1 MIRNLVVVLC
11 GALTS
16 AIVAATVLYFEAR
29 GGELLFSFTI
39 LRYIPVGAIVAGFV
53 GALGFMGGSLALRL
67 RPAMADLFA
76 FLAIAAAVVFLVQS
90 ADFSLFIGGEDRAY
104 AATKDMKGFGKFLT
118 ASLVHTPLHFWSGD
132 DSNED
137 AATVAFF
144 APGSSPSAPHAVHSG
159 DAKADDIS
167 SGVSGVMSSQD
178 MSQTGPGKQVTQMT
192 AGFQA
197 LGAKVRTHGAEW
209 MLFVTQTL
217 GFMVGGVLVF
227 SQLRAISHC
236 KGCML
241 LMTSKGQRT
250 RYFAR
255 SKEMRT
261 AVDEVL
267 TKARDK
273 QLQQSIHAHG
283 TRGAD
288 KGGNWTEFCST
299 LEIQRCTDCR
309 THKMLF
315 HAKRK
320 EGTAWKEIEVFAFT
334 ATTLEPI
341 DFA

>member
-11 GALTS
+11 GAVTS
-16 AIVAATVLYFEAR
+16 AMVAATVLYLEAR
-29 GGELLFSFTI
+29 SGETLFSFTV
-39 LRYIPVGAIVAGFV
+39 LRYIPLGAIVAGFI
-53 GALGFMGGSLALRL
+53 GSLGFMGGSLALRL

-104 AATKDMKGFGKFLT
+104 AATKDMKGFGKFLG
-118 ASLVHTPLHFWSGD
+118 ASLVHTPLHFWSGED
-132 DSNED
+132 GNED

-144 APGSSPSAPHAVHSG
+144 APGYSPNAPHVASAG
-159 DAKADDIS
+159 DAKADEIGN
-167 SGVSGVMSSQD
+167 GVTGIIATQD
-178 MSQTGPGKQVTQMT
+178 VRQTGAGKQVTQMT
-192 AGFQA
+192 QGFQA
-197 LGAKVRTHGAEW
+197 LGAKMHTHGAEW
-209 MLFVTQTL
+209 LLFVTQTI

-236 KGCML
+236 KDCML

-273 QLQQSIHAHG
+273 QLQQSIQAHVAKG
-283 TRGAD
+283 SEQ
-288 KGGNWTEFCST
+288 GGNWTEFCST

-309 THKMLF
+309 THKFLYS
-315 HAKRK
+315 AKRK
-320 EGTAWKEIEVFAFT
+320 DGAAWKEIGVFGFT
-334 ATTLEPI
+334 TTTLEPI

>member
-16 AIVAATVLYFEAR
+16 AMVAATVLYFEAR

-39 LRYIPVGAIVAGFV
+39 FRYIPVGAILAGFV
-53 GALGFMGGSLALRL
+53 GSLGFMGGSLALRL

-76 FLAIAAAVVFLVQS
+76 FLAISAAVVFLVQS

-104 AATKDMKGFGKFLT
+104 AATKDWKGFGKFLT
-118 ASLVHTPLHFWSGD
+118 ASMVHTPLHFWSSD

-144 APGSSPSAPHAVHSG
+144 APGSSPNAPHVAYTG
-159 DAKADDIS
+159 DAKTDEIG
-167 SGVSGVMSSQD
+167 SGVTGMMATQD
-178 MSQTGPGKQVTQMT
+178 VSQTGPGKQMTQMT

-197 LGAKVRTHGAEW
+197 LGAKVHTHGAEW
-209 MLFVTQTL
+209 MLFLLQTF
-217 GFMVGGVLVF
+217 GFTVGGVVVF

-236 KGCML
+236 KSCML

-283 TRGAD
+283 TRGAE
-288 KGGNWTEFCST
+288 KGGNWTAFCST

-320 EGTAWKEIEVFAFT
+320 EGVNWKEIDLFAFT